1 MSASLRAA
9 APVARPRAP
18 VRFRR
23 RAPAVIRAATTADA
37 DSPPYQV
44 AARKDLY
51 ELRIYGGHYV
61 CRAPYN
67 NREKGLAVVHV
78 AKLPH
83 VAIGLIRRR
92 GRTPTAIEE
101 SFVNLL
107 MEDN

>member
-1 MSASLRAA
+1 MVDIHTTLKWTGLRRTGCPPPLRAA

-67 NREKGLAVVHV
+67 NREKG
-78 AKLPH
+78 P
-83 VAIGLIRRR
+83 RRADELHR
-92 GRTPTAIEE
+92 GG
-101 SFVNLL
+101 
-107 MEDN
+107 